1 MFGFNFAPFAP
12 LRFLYSIDA
21 RAAIRRP
28 ACAALIFLAA
38 FAQASL
44 AGSARGQTPAAGSR
58 TITQR
63 LDVGEE
69 SEIVIR
75 NPRGTVRIT
84 TADDDAAPPA
94 FAVEATASAGALTER
109 DLTTERT
116 GARTTISVLASD
128 ARARVDLVA
137 RLPARARLSIETTE
151 GAIDVAGDFRQV
163 AARTTTGT
171 IRADVPST
179 NLRYDFRWTAA
190 RPRIYSLIPLAA
202 PRESAGGR
210 FSVSGRYPSRD
221 KKDRTSDATDAGT
234 DVTGDAAGDGD
245 GRGESKQARRVRERA
260 AQVELD
266 FTTARGIVVI
276 GADPSIVPADLRP
289 RELTEAAKVF
299 LRSGDESLVDP
310 VRRLAPN
317 LVDEYAGTLRTRRTG
332 TPTLRTA
339 TAARADAS
347 ERVTAFVTDRQ
358 NRPLANLGADD
369 FVVTV
374 GGAERETVAVT
385 SSDAPFNLVL
395 LLDVSGS
402 VEERLDVI
410 RRAALRFVQTAGAQ
424 DRVAV
429 VTFRDDVRLVSDFT
443 ADRAELTSRINTI
456 EAGGATALYD
466 ALAYTLLATLPSL
479 PAAEQERTAIV
490 VLSDGDDNRSFLA
503 LKNVLDLTREV
514 GAPFYPLY
522 VPSGL
527 IPAASS
533 PQTIDGGAID
543 AQTNPAAAPAA
554 SRPSVDPVRNRALT
568 LTTVAADEGA
578 RLARETGGV
587 FYPVARLEDL
597 QTAYDDIVRRLRTAY
612 TITFRARPDAARQIG
627 DGEVRVRVRRPD
639 AVVVRAGR

>member
-1 MFGFNFAPFAP
+1 M
-12 LRFLYSIDA
+12 
-21 RAAIRRP
+21 
-28 ACAALIFLAA
+28 FLAV

-58 TITQR
+58 TITRR
-63 LDVGEE
+63 LDVGEG

-75 NPRGTVRIT
+75 NLRGRVQIT
-84 TADDDAAPPA
+84 AADGDDAPPA
-94 FAVEATASAGALTER
+94 FTVEATASAGVLTER
-109 DLTTERT
+109 DVTVERT
-116 GARTTISVLASD
+116 GARTTVSVAASD
-128 ARARVDLVA
+128 SRARVDLVA

-151 GAIDVAGDFRQV
+151 GAVDVAGDFRQV
-163 AARTTTGT
+163 TARTVTGT

-210 FSVSGRYPSRD
+210 FQVSGRYPSRD
-221 KKDRTSDATDAGT
+221 KKDREKDRGSNSDTNADAATDASERAT
-234 DVTGDAAGDGD
+234 DDAASDED
-245 GRGESKQARRVRERA
+245 KREESKQARRARERN

-289 RELTEAAKVF
+289 RVLTEAAKVF
-299 LRSGDESLVDP
+299 LRSGDEALVDP

-317 LVDEYAGTLRTRRTG
+317 LVDEYAGTLPARRSG

-339 TAARADAS
+339 TTARADGS

-358 NRPLANLGADD
+358 GRPLANLGTDD

-374 GGAERETVAVT
+374 GGTERETIAVT
-385 SSDAPFNLVL
+385 PSDAPFNLVL

-410 RRAALRFVQTAGAQ
+410 RRAALRFVSTARAQ
-424 DRVAV
+424 DRIAV

-443 ADRAELTSRINTI
+443 ADRAELARRINTI

-466 ALAYTLLATLPSL
+466 ALAYTLLETLPSL
-479 PAAEQERTAIV
+479 PVAEQERTGIV

-514 GAPFYPLY
+514 GSPIYPLY

-527 IPAASS
+527 IPASSSSS
-533 PQTIDGGAID
+533 PQTANERVND
-543 AQTNPAAAPAA
+543 APADSVIPPAA
-554 SRPSVDPVRNRALT
+554 SASSASSTDPVRNRSLT
-568 LTTVAADEGA
+568 LTSVAADEGA
-578 RLARETGGV
+578 RLAGETGGV

-597 QTAYDDIVRRLRTAY
+597 QPAYDDIVRRLRTAY
-612 TITFRARPDAARQIG
+612 TITFRERADAARQTG

-639 AVVVRAGR
+639 AVVVHAGR